1 MLRRDFLGGVRGAD
15 AAWPVAA
22 RAQNARE
29 STIGVL
35 AATPPLGPSLRGFH
49 DGLRETGF
57 VEGRN
62 LKIWFHSADG
72 DFDRLPALAADLVN
86 RQVAVIVAMA
96 SPVPA
101 RVAKA
106 ATSTIPIVFA
116 YGGDPIADNLVSN
129 FNRPEGNVTGA
140 TFMSATLTSKRVEL
154 LNEVVP
160 GLTDIAI
167 LVNPKGTLANSQISE
182 TQEAIRRSGQRLHVL
197 KASSASEIDS
207 AFTSIGPTNA
217 KALLVSVDPALAVT
231 FRDQIVALAARYKVP
246 AMYGNLQFGEAGGLI
261 IYGADAAFAWRQAGI
276 YAGRILNG
284 EKPADLP
291 VIQPTKFQLVVN
303 LKTAKA
309 LGLTIPETFLVR
321 ADEVIE

>member
-1 MLRRDFLGGVRGAD
+1 MRRRDFLGVVTTAIG
-15 AAWPVAA
+15 AWPASA
-22 RAQNARE
+22 RAQDARMP
-29 STIGVL
+29 TLGVL
-35 AATPPLGPSLRGFH
+35 AAAPPVGPTLKGFH

-62 LKIWFHSADG
+62 LRILFHSADG
-72 DFDRLPALAADLVN
+72 DFDRLPAFAADLV
-86 RQVAVIVAMA
+86 RQQVAVIVAMA

-101 RVAKA
+101 RIAKA

-116 YGGDPIADNLVSN
+116 YGGDPIADNLVNN

-154 LNEVVP
+154 LNEIMP

-182 TQEAIRRSGQRLHVL
+182 TQDAAQRRGQRLHVL
-197 KASSASEIDS
+197 MASSASEIDS
-207 AFTSIGPTNA
+207 AFASIGATNA
-217 KALLVSVDPALAVT
+217 KALMVSVDPALAVT

-246 AMYGNLQFGEAGGLI
+246 TIYGNLQFGSFGGLI
-261 IYGADAAFAWRQAGI
+261 TYAADAAPAWRQAGI
-276 YAGRILNG
+276 YAGRILKG

-291 VIQPTKFQLVVN
+291 VTQPTKFELVVN

-309 LGLTIPETFLVR
+309 LGLTIPESFLVR